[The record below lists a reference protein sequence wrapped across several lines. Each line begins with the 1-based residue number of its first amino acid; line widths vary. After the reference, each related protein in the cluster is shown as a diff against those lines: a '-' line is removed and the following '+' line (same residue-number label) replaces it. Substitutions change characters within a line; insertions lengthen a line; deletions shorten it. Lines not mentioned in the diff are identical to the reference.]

1 MRVTWPS
8 AEHPW
13 LEPLPLHVMCWAMG
27 KIGEERRVIVENLKE
42 KSKGQEGAS
51 MQFEVAQ

>member
-1 MRVTWPS
+1 MHVTWPS
-8 AEHPW
+8 TEHPW

-27 KIGEERRVIVENLKE
+27 KIGEERRVIVENLRE